1 MDGNNFNNGYDPNA
15 GYQAPAGD
23 PNAAYGAPAG
33 DPNAAYGAPAGDPN
47 MAYGAPAGDP
57 NMMYG
62 APQQPQSKGKA
73 IAALVLGIVG
83 LLLCCCYGIPA
94 VICGIIA
101 IILANSYKND
111 NNGQGSGMSK
121 AGFVLGLIAL
131 ILGVIYGVYDFYVIY
146 RMNTDPSYQKQIMD
160 VYRQMGLMN

>member
-62 APQQPQSKGKA
+62 APQQPEKKTKEVL
-73 IAALVLGIVG
+73 ALVFGICAIVFSCCCTYLSIALGIAG
-83 LLLCCCYGIPA
+83 
-94 VICGIIA
+94 VILAIMSKNEKGRFTGMAMAGMICSIIGA
-101 IILANSYKND
+101 AISIICIIL
-111 NNGQGSGMSK
+111 
-121 AGFVLGLIAL
+121 VLV
-131 ILGVIYGVYDFYVIY
+131 GVIDTSWVNDL
-146 RMNTDPSYQKQIMD
+146 MEQYQ
-160 VYRQMGLMN
+160 